1 MEDMKEKYSRE
12 YFEQFMKNRGCKN
25 TDEFTSYVM
34 QLEEI
39 KYDHERLKEKVEE
52 LNTFMLEYLH

>member
-1 MEDMKEKYSRE
+1 
-12 YFEQFMKNRGCKN
+12 MKNRGCKN